1 MEQFFPYGE
10 QEIAYLKSRDKR
22 LGEVIDKVGMVKRR
36 VIPDLF
42 AALVHSIVGQQIST
56 KAHETIWRKM
66 TGAFGE
72 VTPEKVL
79 GLSPEELQAFGIT
92 FKKVDYIRSAARK
105 IASGEFDIHALRTMS
120 DAEVC
125 AKLSELDGIGVWT
138 AEMLMLH
145 SLQRPDVL
153 SFGDLAVQRGLRML
167 YHHRKI
173 TRPLFEKYRRRY
185 SPYGSVACIYLWAV
199 SAGAVSG
206 LKDYAPKEKNTIK
219 IKRYESPCGVLMLGS
234 FGDKLCL
241 CDWQVEKHRYHV
253 DRRLK
258 RILRAE
264 FEEGTS
270 EVIGKAERQ
279 LDEFFAGQRRE
290 FDMPLLFVGTD
301 FQKTVW
307 NELLKIPFGQTISY
321 GEMARRIGMPK
332 AVRAVANANGANSM
346 SIFAPCHRV
355 IGSDR
360 SLTGYGGGLDAKRML
375 LELEGVL

>member
-1 MEQFFPYGE
+1 MEQFFTYGE

-279 LDEFFAGQRRE
+279 LDEFFAGQRRK